1 LYVDDWW
8 SVCRLYYGSC
18 VIYSASITI
27 VFNYNYYA
35 SKMDGDTLMSHY
47 KAPDNSLHFLDD
59 DAYAHLLPEGSVQIT
74 NEEAEALRPQPAEL
88 TYAQKRAAEY
98 PPMTD
103 YLDGVVKG
111 DQAQIDKYIADCQAV
126 KAKYPKV

>member
-1 LYVDDWW
+1 MQ
-8 SVCRLYYGSC
+8 YYKDTENNLHWLESTEFEYYLPRGC
-18 VIYSASITI
+18 VPIT
-27 VFNYNYYA
+27 
-35 SKMDGDTLMSHY
+35 D
-47 KAPDNSLHFLDD
+47 
-59 DAYAHLLPEGSVQIT
+59 
-74 NEEAEALRPQPAEL
+74 EEADALRPKPPEP

-111 DQAQIDKYIADCQAV
+111 DQAQIDKYIADCLAV